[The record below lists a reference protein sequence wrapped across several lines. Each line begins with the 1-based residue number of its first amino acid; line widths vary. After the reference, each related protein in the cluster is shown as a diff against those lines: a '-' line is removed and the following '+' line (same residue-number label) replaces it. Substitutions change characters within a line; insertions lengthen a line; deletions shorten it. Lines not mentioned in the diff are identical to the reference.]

1 VGLKP
6 TYGLVSTQGIIPL
19 SVSLDHAGPITRSVE
34 DAAIVLD
41 AIVDKP
47 GKFRESLSP
56 GVSRFTVGIPRKY
69 FFENLDP
76 QILSAVEQAVQQLTK
91 LGCVIRELDL
101 PVDEDRTVFLFES
114 HAYHR
119 DKVASSPELYDPETL
134 RRVRIGDDIT
144 ETAYKS
150 AQVELQKT
158 RQKIVGRIREVDVL
172 ITPTTPIPAPRIS
185 DLTEDI
191 SRLRPAEIV
200 LLRNTRP
207 INVWGLPA
215 ISVPCGF
222 TSEGLPIGLQ
232 IAASPG
238 GEDKVLRL
246 ARVYEG
252 AATGR
257 HCV

>member
-1 VGLKP
+1 
-6 TYGLVSTQGIIPL
+6 
-19 SVSLDHAGPITRSVE
+19 
-34 DAAIVLD
+34 
-41 AIVDKP
+41 
-47 GKFRESLSP
+47 
-56 GVSRFTVGIPRKY
+56 
-69 FFENLDP
+69 
-76 QILSAVEQAVQQLTK
+76 VEQAIEQLTA
-91 LGCVIRELDL
+91 LGCTLRELHL
-101 PVDEDRTVFLFES
+101 PINEDRTVFLFES

-119 DKVASSPELYDPETL
+119 DKVASPPELYDPETL
-134 RRVRIGDDIT
+134 RRVRMGNEIT
-144 ETAYKS
+144 EAQYRS
-150 AQVELQKT
+150 ALLELQKT
-158 RQKIVGRIREVDVL
+158 RHEITEKIREVDVL
-172 ITPTTPIPAPRIS
+172 LTPTTPIPAPRIS

-252 AATGR
+252 AATSR

>member
-1 VGLKP
+1 MGN
-6 TYGLVSTQGIIPL
+6 
-19 SVSLDHAGPITRSVE
+19 E
-34 DAAIVLD
+34 
-41 AIVDKP
+41 
-47 GKFRESLSP
+47 
-56 GVSRFTVGIPRKY
+56 
-69 FFENLDP
+69 
-76 QILSAVEQAVQQLTK
+76 
-91 LGCVIRELDL
+91 
-101 PVDEDRTVFLFES
+101 
-114 HAYHR
+114 
-119 DKVASSPELYDPETL
+119 
-134 RRVRIGDDIT
+134 IT
-144 ETAYKS
+144 E
-150 AQVELQKT
+150 AQYRDALLELQKT
-158 RQKIVGRIREVDVL
+158 RREITEKVREVDAL
-172 ITPTTPIPAPRIS
+172 LTPTTPIPAPRIS